1 MPDFVGIDYLKIFP
15 FLGAAFVLLFIY
27 KVVHD
32 RLTPFDDYAE
42 MERGNAAA
50 ALTRNGAYLGVLVAM
65 SGSLIMS
72 DQSYINDLLMFLLDG
87 VVAIAVFT
95 VASHVFDWIIVFRVN
110 NSEQIQQG
118 NLAVALVE
126 ACAYMSLGLIMSASF
141 SGEGAGL
148 VTGLLSAVLFSLI
161 GLGTLSAIYLVYA
174 VYWRRHHGA
183 HRIDDE
189 VGAGHMDAAVDCGSL
204 LLAMSITLWFSISGN
219 FTGWA
224 NDIKSYAVASGASV
238 IAVAISRV
246 FARILLSRHTD
257 PFIEGSSSGN
267 VAKSTTIGMVSI
279 GIGFVVGLVTFM

>member
-15 FLGAAFVLLFIY
+15 YLGAAFVLLFVY
-27 KVVHD
+27 KVIHD

-72 DQSYINDLLMFLLDG
+72 DQSYVNDLLMFLLDG
-87 VVAIAVFT
+87 VVAVAVFT
-95 VASHVFDWIIVFRVN
+95 VASHVFDWIIVFRVSN
-110 NSEQIQQG
+110 YAQIQQG

-126 ACAYMSLGLIMSASF
+126 ACAYTALGIIMSASF

-148 VTGLLSAVLFSLI
+148 VTGLLSAVLFSAI
-161 GLGTLSAIYLVYA
+161 GVATLSAIYWTYA
-174 VYWRRHHGA
+174 VYWGRRNA
-183 HRIDDE
+183 RRIDDE
-189 VGAGHMDAAVDCGSL
+189 VGAGHMKAAIDCGSL
-204 LLAMSITLWFSISGN
+204 LLAMSITLWFSISGDFN
-219 FTGWA
+219 GWA
-224 NDIKSYAVASGASV
+224 NDIKSYVVAAGASV

-257 PFIEGSSSGN
+257 PFTEDGSGGN

-279 GIGFVVGLVTFM
+279 GTAFVVGLVTFM